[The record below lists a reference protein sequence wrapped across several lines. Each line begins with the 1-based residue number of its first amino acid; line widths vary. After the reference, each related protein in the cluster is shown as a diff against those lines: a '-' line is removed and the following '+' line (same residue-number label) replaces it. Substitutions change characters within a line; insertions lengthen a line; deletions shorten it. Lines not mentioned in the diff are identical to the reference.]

1 MSLVAIA
8 VVLVL
13 LLALGVPVAMAMGL
27 TGAIAVLLIGN
38 IPHEIVAQRFVTGV
52 DSFPLLAVPFFILA
66 GALMNTGGVTAR
78 LVRLAN
84 ALVGRFTGGLGHVTV
99 ASNIIMAGMS
109 GSAAADAAGTGS
121 VLIPAMR
128 RAGFGAGFSAALTA
142 AASTI
147 GPIIPPSIPFVVFGI
162 LAGVSVGQLFL
173 AGAVPGL
180 LMGLYLMIAVY
191 IVSRR
196 RGYARGAPPA
206 KGELRAAL
214 LAALPALM
222 LPVIILVTIVHGVVT
237 PTEAAVLAALYALLL
252 GLVVH
257 RELTWRSLCAIF
269 VESALTTATVMF
281 IVAASALLAWVL
293 TRQLAGPTL
302 VASVTALS
310 AEPVVVLL
318 ILNLLLLIL
327 GCFLETLS
335 LMILLVPILMPL
347 VRSLGIDPV
356 HFGVVFT
363 LNLMIGLVTPP
374 VGMSMF
380 ISCRIAGIGVG
391 EYAREVAPFLLALLA
406 VLLVVTLVP
415 GVALFLPNLVMGQ

>member
-27 TGAIAVLLIGN
+27 TGATAVLLIGN

-128 RAGFGAGFSAALTA
+128 RAGFSAGFSAALTA

-318 ILNLLLLIL
+318 VLNLLLLVL

-391 EYAREVAPFLLALLA
+391 EYAREVAPFLMALLA

>member
-27 TGAIAVLLIGN
+27 TGATAVLLIGN

-180 LMGLYLMIAVY
+180 LMGLYLMVAVY

-318 ILNLLLLIL
+318 VLNLLLLVL

>member
-1 MSLVAIA
+1 MTS
-8 VVLVL
+8 
-13 LLALGVPVAMAMGL
+13 
-27 TGAIAVLLIGN
+27 
-38 IPHEIVAQRFVTGV
+38 
-52 DSFPLLAVPFFILA
+52 
-66 GALMNTGGVTAR
+66 GGKRGRRTATW
-78 LVRLAN
+78 RLASCRLGSHLP
-84 ALVGRFTGGLGHVTV
+84 AGGQ
-99 ASNIIMAGMS
+99 SYS
-109 GSAAADAAGTGS
+109 
-121 VLIPAMR
+121 P
-128 RAGFGAGFSAALTA
+128 
-142 AASTI
+142 
-147 GPIIPPSIPFVVFGI
+147 
-162 LAGVSVGQLFL
+162 QLD
-173 AGAVPGL
+173 G
-180 LMGLYLMIAVY
+180 AVY

-318 ILNLLLLIL
+318 VLNLLLLVL

>member
-27 TGAIAVLLIGN
+27 TGATAVLLIGN

-318 ILNLLLLIL
+318 VLNLLLLVL

-380 ISCRIAGIGVG
+380 ISCRIAGIGIG